1 MVSYGGVLDFVGQKV
16 DDAMHPDYVP
26 SVFPHKEQ
34 TDDRKALRLR
44 RHTRLSNRMASKGDG
59 CQMLNSLLLRLLMLQ
74 MYSKRFLRGRSY
86 LNSLF

>member
-44 RHTRLSNRMASKGDG
+44 RHTRLSNRMASKGDS
-59 CQMLNSLLLRLLMLQ
+59 CQMLIVCYLDLMLQ

-86 LNSLF
+86 LNSLS